1 MSRVRRSQAIPFAE
15 PEGHRPLELDLYRP
29 DGDGP
34 WPLIVF
40 LHGGGWRRG
49 SRRSFG
55 PVFGD
60 RLFGRVA
67 QLGYVVASLDYRLTG
82 EAVFPAQL
90 DDVHAGL
97 DHLARH
103 GTEYGA
109 DGRAVLWG
117 ESAGGHLAA
126 LAALTGL
133 NRAASA
139 PRIVG
144 VIDWYGPA
152 DLLTMGEQA
161 RPDAVARAD
170 APDSR
175 EALLLGGPVAADEEL
190 AAQASPVT
198 HARADAPPFL
208 LVHGT
213 ADRFVPV
220 QQSEQL
226 HAALRSAGVDARLE
240 LVDGADHMWAGVDP
254 ERVLTASLAFLAEV
268 TRPAPENCV
277 SR

>member
-34 WPLIVF
+34 WPLVVF

-55 PVFGD
+55 PAFGD

-90 DDVHAGL
+90 DDVRAGL

-103 GTEYGA
+103 GTEYGV

-126 LAALTGL
+126 LAALTRQPGGL
-133 NRAASA
+133 TV
-139 PRIVG
+139 VG
-144 VIDWYGPA
+144 VIDWYGPS
-152 DLLTMGEQA
+152 DLRTMGQQA

-170 APDSR
+170 DADSR
-175 EALLLGGPVAADEEL
+175 EALLLGGPVAAAGEL

-254 ERVLTASLAFLAEV
+254 ERVLTVSLDFLAEV
-268 TRPAPENCV
+268 TRPRP
-277 SR
+277 

>member
-15 PEGHRPLELDLYRP
+15 PEGYRPLELDLYRP

-34 WPLIVF
+34 WPLVVF

-55 PVFGD
+55 PAFGD

-103 GTEYGA
+103 GGEYGA

-126 LAALTGL
+126 LAALTAL
-133 NRAASA
+133 TPAASA
-139 PRIVG
+139 LRVVG

-152 DLLTMGEQA
+152 DLRTMGQQA
-161 RPDAVARAD
+161 RPDALASAD
-170 APDSR
+170 NPDSR
-175 EALLLGGPVAADEEL
+175 EAQLLGGPVAADEAL
-190 AAQASPVT
+190 ATQASPVA
-198 HARADAPPFL
+198 HAHADAPPFL

-213 ADRFVPV
+213 ADRLVPV

-226 HAALRSAGVDARLE
+226 HAALRAAGVDARLE

-254 ERVLTASLAFLAEV
+254 EQVLTASLDFLAEV
-268 TRPAPENCV
+268 TRPRP
-277 SR
+277 